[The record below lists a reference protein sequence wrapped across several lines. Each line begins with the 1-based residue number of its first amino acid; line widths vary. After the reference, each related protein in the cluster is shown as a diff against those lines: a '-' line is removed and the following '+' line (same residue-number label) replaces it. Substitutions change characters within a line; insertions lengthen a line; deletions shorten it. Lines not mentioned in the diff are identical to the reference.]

1 MCGFDKIIL
10 FYIEVV
16 LNGSWLK
23 KTILYTG
30 FILKKNSLALL
41 RHKADHRR
49 DAVGRVALRSSDQCV
64 QLPG

>member
-1 MCGFDKIIL
+1 MVKENHFL
-10 FYIEVV
+10 YRFY
-16 LNGSWLK
+16 
-23 KTILYTG
+23 
-30 FILKKNSLALL
+30 FKKNSLALL